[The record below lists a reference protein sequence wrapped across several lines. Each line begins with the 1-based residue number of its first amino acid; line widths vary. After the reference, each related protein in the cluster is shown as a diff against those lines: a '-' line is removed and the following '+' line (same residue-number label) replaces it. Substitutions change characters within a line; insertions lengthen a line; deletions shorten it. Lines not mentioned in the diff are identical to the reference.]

1 MPPSPQSA
9 VGNRLPVSA
18 YRIPLFITH
27 DLACVNHPAAGMVL
41 NHWGWG
47 AISGSEAASLL
58 GLSERLAPGSP
69 RPPIPGDWHSRTHAA
84 NGQNRWV
91 TKTDRITDQRH
102 HRAAGGG
109 MPRARIELATPQF
122 SVV

>member
-1 MPPSPQSA
+1 MTALTCSA
-9 VGNRLPVSA
+9 IVSSHEGGNVTLSTKEQRRL
-18 YRIPLFITH
+18 
-27 DLACVNHPAAGMVL
+27 MVL
-41 NHWGWG
+41 NHLGWG